1 MSNKLNQISE
11 DIQNNLIALL
21 EEDIDPK
28 LLCAV
33 CDVVV
38 KTVNAHNLDSDELP
52 TLPKFIHID
61 I

>member
-21 EEDIDPK
+21 DSEIDPK
-28 LLCAV
+28 LLCFV

-38 KTVNAHNLDSDELP
+38 KTINSHNLDSNELP
-52 TLPKFIHID
+52 SLPQLIHVEI
-61 I
+61 